1 MNPEQVSPLVVGLNG
16 RFSGTLKPTGTQVTS
31 FHLFDA
37 IIRSERD
44 FSVAVFAD
52 EKFPGVA
59 SWRTVPRTKFLAVPF
74 SRWRRF
80 VAQMWEQIILPVRAR
95 KAGCAVLHHPM
106 TTCPRWRNG
115 VKQVVTVHDLNFFH
129 HPEWVS
135 RGFRCWLSA
144 VVVPAIRRA
153 DHIATIS
160 DYVLADVRRTL
171 GIATE
176 KSSRIYNGLTPLPAV
191 EASPTE
197 KGMARVILGI
207 NLWQPHKNLPRLI
220 EAFSQLHREMPAME
234 LHLAGRPQA
243 NYRAQ
248 PELAAL
254 LERPGVRVLG
264 YLSEQELGAAYANA
278 DVVCYP
284 SLEEGFGLPVLEAM
298 AAGAPVVTSD
308 ASCLPEIAGG
318 AAVLVDP
325 LSVENI
331 AAGIR
336 RVLDEDPAVRAS
348 RITHGRQVAAKFS
361 WNESAKQYAAI
372 YRKLTADF
380 SAPPA
385 KLGA

>member
-1 MNPEQVSPLVVGLNG
+1 MNPGQPSPLRVGLNG
-16 RFSGTLKPTGTQVTS
+16 RFSGTLRPTGMQVTS

-37 IIRSERD
+37 IIRGERD
-44 FSVAVFAD
+44 FSVVVFAD
-52 EKFPGVA
+52 EKFPGIA
-59 SWRTVPRTKFLAVPF
+59 DWRAIPRTRLVAVPF

-80 VAQMWEQIILPVRAR
+80 VAQLWEQFILPIRAR

-115 VKQVVTVHDLNFFH
+115 VKQIVTVHDLNFFH

-135 RGFRCWLSA
+135 RAFRCWLSA
-144 VVVPAIRRA
+144 AVIPAIRRA
-153 DHIATIS
+153 DHIAAIS

-176 KSSRIYNGLTPLPAV
+176 KSSRIYDGLTPLPALAARP
-191 EASPTE
+191 EQDAA
-197 KGMARVILGI
+197 ARVILGI

-220 EAFSQLHREMPAME
+220 EAFSRLHGEMPALE

-243 NYRAQ
+243 NHRAQ

-254 LERPGVRVLG
+254 LGRPGVRVLG

-325 LSVENI
+325 LSAENI
-331 AAGIR
+331 ASGIR
-336 RVLDEDPAVRAS
+336 QVLGEDAAARANRVA
-348 RITHGRQVAAKFS
+348 HGRQVAAKFS

-372 YRKLTADF
+372 YRKMA
-380 SAPPA
+380 
-385 KLGA
+385 G

>member
-1 MNPEQVSPLVVGLNG
+1 MRKKTDIASPHPLLIGLNG
-16 RFSGTLKPTGTQVTS
+16 RFSGTLKPTGMQIAS

-44 FSVAVFAD
+44 FAVVVFAD

-59 SWRTVPRTKFLAVPF
+59 AWRAIPRTKFVGVPF

-80 VAQMWEQIILPVRAR
+80 VAQLWEQFILPAHAR
-95 KAGCAVLHHPM
+95 RAGCAVLHHPM

-115 VKQVVTVHDLNFFH
+115 IRQVVTVHDLNFFH

-135 RGFRCWLSA
+135 RAFRCWLAA
-144 VVVPAIRRA
+144 VVVPAIKHA
-153 DHIATIS
+153 DHVAVIS

-171 GIATE
+171 GIAAE
-176 KSSRIYNGLTPLPAV
+176 KSSRIYNGLTSLPVTAKD
-191 EASPTE
+191 ADRE
-197 KGMARVILGI
+197 KTARVILGI

-220 EAFSQLHREMPAME
+220 GAFTRLRAGTPVLE

-248 PELAAL
+248 PELAEL
-254 LERPGVRVLG
+254 LTRPGVRVLG
-264 YLSEQELGAAYANA
+264 YLSEQELGAAYAGA
-278 DVVCYP
+278 DVVCFP

-298 AAGAPVVTSD
+298 AAGTPVVTSD

-325 LSVENI
+325 LSEESIASGIREALGESADARANRIVRGRGV
-331 AAGIR
+331 AAG
-336 RVLDEDPAVRAS
+336 
-348 RITHGRQVAAKFS
+348 FS
-361 WNESAKQYAAI
+361 WSESAKHYAAI
-372 YRKLTADF
+372 YRKLA
-380 SAPPA
+380 
-385 KLGA
+385 G

>member
-1 MNPEQVSPLVVGLNG
+1 MKSPALIVGLNG
-16 RFSGTLKPTGTQVTS
+16 RFSGTLRPTGTQVTS

-37 IIRSERD
+37 IIRSERE
-44 FSVAVFAD
+44 FPVVVFAD

-59 SWRTVPRTKFLAVPF
+59 AWRTMPRTRFIAVPF
-74 SRWRRF
+74 GRWRRF
-80 VAQMWEQIILPVRAR
+80 VAQMWEQIVLPVRAR
-95 KAGCAVLHHPM
+95 KAGCAVIHHPM

-115 VKQVVTVHDLNFFH
+115 VKQIVTVHDLSFFH

-135 RGFRCWLSA
+135 RAFRCWLAA
-144 VVVPAIRRA
+144 VAVPAIQRA

-171 GIATE
+171 GIAAG

-191 EASPTE
+191 PASPARD
-197 KGMARVILGI
+197 GAPRVILGI

-220 EAFSQLHREMPAME
+220 AAFSRLHGGTPELE

-243 NYRAQ
+243 NFRAQ

-254 LERPGVRVLG
+254 LEHPGIRVLG

-325 LSVENI
+325 FSEESI

-336 RVLDEDPAVRAS
+336 QVLGENPAARAS
-348 RITHGRQVAAKFS
+348 RIACGRQVAARFS
-361 WNESAKQYAAI
+361 WPDSAKQYI
-372 YRKLTADF
+372 QLYRSLA
-380 SAPPA
+380 
-385 KLGA
+385 

>member
-1 MNPEQVSPLVVGLNG
+1 MSPTQTSPLVVGLNG

-37 IIRSERD
+37 IIRSEREY
-44 FSVAVFAD
+44 SIVVFAD

-59 SWRTVPRTKFLAVPF
+59 AWRTVPRTRFVPVPF

-80 VAQMWEQIILPVRAR
+80 VAQMWEQLVLPVRAR

-115 VKQVVTVHDLNFFH
+115 VKQLVTVHDLNFFH

-135 RGFRCWLSA
+135 RAFRRWLSS

-153 DHIATIS
+153 DHVATIS
-160 DYVLADVRRTL
+160 DYVLSDVRRTL
-171 GIATE
+171 GIAAG

-191 EASPTE
+191 QATPAG
-197 KGMARVILGI
+197 KGAARVILGI

-220 EAFSQLHREMPAME
+220 GAFSRLHGETPSLE

-243 NYRAQ
+243 NYRTQ

-264 YLSEQELGAAYANA
+264 YLSEQDLGAAYAYA

-325 LSVENI
+325 FSEQSI

-336 RVLDEDPAVRAS
+336 RALDEDSAARAA
-348 RITHGRQVAAKFS
+348 RTAHGRQVAAGFS
-361 WNESAKQYAAI
+361 WHESARQYAAL
-372 YRKLTADF
+372 YSKLALET
-380 SAPPA
+380 
-385 KLGA
+385 